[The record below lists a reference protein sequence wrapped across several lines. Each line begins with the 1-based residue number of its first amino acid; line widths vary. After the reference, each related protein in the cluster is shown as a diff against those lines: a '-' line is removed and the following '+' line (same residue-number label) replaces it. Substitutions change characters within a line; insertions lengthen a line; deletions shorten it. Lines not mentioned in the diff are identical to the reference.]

1 MMERMGFNEAFEH
14 IATDRGVSADVL
26 RVQVDASIH
35 EAFFKDDPEVKKWFE
50 VLSAPAYPCTHSL
63 GRCQIRGERLVV
75 WPRSVRGC

>member
-1 MMERMGFNEAFEH
+1 MMERIGFNEVCEH

-50 VLSAPAYPCTHSL
+50 VLSAPLIRVHTVL
-63 GRCQIRGERLVV
+63 GDAKFVE
-75 WPRSVRGC
+75 SD